1 MQKMT
6 FKISN
11 SIPLVG
17 CIAFG
22 LIDRGTN
29 LIQVRPVS
37 TCPLSC
43 VFCSTDAGPK
53 SRIRQTE
60 YIVPVDYLVEEFEKV
75 VAFKGGK
82 HIEAHIDT
90 VGDPITY
97 PKIVELVFCL
107 SQVKGVETVSM
118 QTHGSTLNITLLDKL
133 CDAGLTRI
141 NLSLDAST
149 PDLAKKLTNTEWYDV
164 EKIVQLMNHVVSNT
178 KTDLLVAP
186 VWVPKVNDKEIPKV
200 ILLAMNLGAGKV
212 SPPLGIQ
219 KYEVHKHGRKVE
231 GVKPISWKR
240 FYEQLRMWEKEFKVK
255 LVLNAKDFGIHR
267 KPMLSIPYRKFET
280 IKVEVVGPGW
290 LKREKLA
297 VTPRRDRCLTL
308 INAEEIPLGAKLKVR
323 IVANKHN
330 ILIAEP
336 I

>member
-1 MQKMT
+1 
-6 FKISN
+6 
-11 SIPLVG
+11 
-17 CIAFG
+17 
-22 LIDRGTN
+22 
-29 LIQVRPVS
+29 
-37 TCPLSC
+37 
-43 VFCSTDAGPK
+43 
-53 SRIRQTE
+53 
-60 YIVPVDYLVEEFEKV
+60 VPVDYLVEEFEKV
-75 VAFKGGK
+75 VSFKGGE

-118 QTHGSTLNITLLDKL
+118 QTHGSTLSITLLDKL

-219 KYEVHKHGRKVE
+219 KYEIHKHGRKVE